1 MWAGRRSR
9 RSVAEVFIADCP
21 VLGAQTTASD
31 KHTFLESPC
40 CSHRRGQ
47 RLQQPGPSIP
57 VASSGPIANGNG
69 SPFCRHCE
77 TSYLYSPWENTHLT
91 RTTGP
96 AYWLRCIIARKIPH
110 PSLQD
115 GQVPVLYLPGHSRS
129 EFRIMESCPPKLQPL
144 AELQYRGI
152 LWSQRNGK
160 DWTIGALLQ
169 SKEGGLGID
178 VGLDTSTKEALQRSL
193 LKLARRAIGI
203 APQGGTPTGSLP

>member
-1 MWAGRRSR
+1 MTTGIMTNTRFSNHLLQPSKGPA
-9 RSVAEVFIADCP
+9 P
-21 VLGAQTTASD
+21 TTART
-31 KHTFLESPC
+31 KYP
-40 CSHRRGQ
+40 R
-47 RLQQPGPSIP
+47 QP
-57 VASSGPIANGNG
+57 SSGPMANGNG

-77 TSYLYSPWENTHLT
+77 TSYLYSPWENTLLT
-91 RTTGP
+91 RTPDP

-160 DWTIGALLQ
+160 DWTIGAFLQ

-178 VGLDTSTKEALQRSL
+178 VGLGHINKGSAKAIPLETRG
-193 LKLARRAIGI
+193 RAIGI